1 MRNARST
8 PLEPRPPTAHASA
21 RRHRWP
27 AEPRP
32 ATTKGGTVPPW
43 VSRASNVKQSP
54 SPHILV
60 ADDNEATQDVIL
72 TILRV
77 AGFDPDGVD
86 DGEAAIEAVKKEDCD
101 LVLMDVEMPKLNGID
116 ATKAIRALPSAK
128 SKVPILAFS
137 GNITPDDR
145 ERFYRAGMDGF
156 ATKPIAANEL
166 VTLIAR
172 WTDPD
177 PKPLSPE
184 AKKESDLP
192 LIEPMTL
199 ADLEAAI
206 GIELI
211 LNLLVLFDENACRH
225 ADGIRAAVEEG
236 NATRLA
242 ENAHDLKSVAYN
254 CGFTRLSRHAAAIE
268 MACKEHALDRA
279 FALGREVDGM
289 LAESRASLFAT
300 YPDIR
305 TKRDALAQGSG
316 PARRSN

>member
-8 PLEPRPPTAHASA
+8 PPEPRPPTAHAPVRWH
-21 RRHRWP
+21 RRS
-27 AEPRP
+27 AEPRSR
-32 ATTKGGTVPPW
+32 TEKGKTASPW
-43 VSRASNVKQSP
+43 VSRASNVQDTP

-60 ADDNEATQDVIL
+60 ADDNEAMQDVIL

-86 DGEAAIEAVKKEDCD
+86 DGQAAIEAIKKEDYD
-101 LVLMDVEMPKLNGID
+101 LVLMDIEMPKLNGID

-137 GNITPDDR
+137 GSITPNDR
-145 ERFYRAGMDGF
+145 ERFYQAGMDGF
-156 ATKPIAANEL
+156 ASKPIAANEL
-166 VTLIAR
+166 VTLVER
-172 WTDPD
+172 WTDP
-177 PKPLSPE
+177 KPPSPE

-211 LNLLVLFDENACRH
+211 LDLLVLFDENACRH
-225 ADGIRAAVEEG
+225 ADDIRAALNEG
-236 NATRLA
+236 NAAKLS
-242 ENAHDLKSVAYN
+242 ENAHDLKSVAGN

-268 MACKEHALDRA
+268 LACKEQALDRA

-289 LAESRASLFAT
+289 LAESRASLLAT
-300 YPDIR
+300 YPEIA
-305 TKRDALAQGSG
+305 TKRGTNVQALR
-316 PARRSN
+316 PVRRSN